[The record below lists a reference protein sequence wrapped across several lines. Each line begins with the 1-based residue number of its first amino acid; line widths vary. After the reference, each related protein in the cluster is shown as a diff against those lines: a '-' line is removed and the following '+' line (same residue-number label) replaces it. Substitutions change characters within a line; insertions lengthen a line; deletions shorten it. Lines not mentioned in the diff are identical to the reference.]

1 MMKISKIIFAFLLV
15 LASTNFSQ
23 KKIEAGVDEKIG
35 AYLPMDLKFTTSEG
49 KELPLKE
56 LITKPTLIALVYYE
70 CTGICAPM
78 QNELAWTIDKLQ
90 LEPGTDF
97 QVISFSFD
105 HHETPVIAAKWKSNY
120 LKTIKRKF
128 SADNWVFLTG
138 DSLSIKKLTEA
149 AGFYFVPNEKQY
161 VHGGAVISISPE
173 GKISRYLFGKDFNP
187 FDVKMALLE
196 AKAGK
201 SNPTISKVLEFCFSF
216 DPKGRQYTLN
226 VTRIIGSIMLL
237 GVGAFFGVLVI
248 KRKKLHKKEGVNING

>member
-1 MMKISKIIFAFLLV
+1 MMKISKIFFVFFLV
-15 LASTNFSQ
+15 LASTSFSQ
-23 KKIEAGVDEKIG
+23 KEIEAGVDEKIG

-105 HHETPVIAAKWKSNY
+105 HHETPAVAAKWKSNY
-120 LKTIKRKF
+120 LKTIKRNF
-128 SADNWVFLTG
+128 ASDNWIFLTG
-138 DSLSIKKLTEA
+138 DSVSIKKLTEV
-149 AGFYFVPNEKQY
+149 AGFYFVPNENQY
-161 VHGGAVISISPE
+161 IHGGVVISVTPD
-173 GKISRYLFGKDFNP
+173 GKISRYLFGKEFNP

-237 GVGAFFGVLVI
+237 GVGAFFGVLVL
-248 KRKKLHKKEGVNING
+248 KRKKSHKNEGVNIDG